1 MYLVYVKR
9 MDAHLSGS
17 ILWKNQTGELA
28 LPCTAAWA
36 YSSSISSVKKDQ
48 KACKN
53 WGHKMIKKKINSENK
68 L

>member
-9 MDAHLSGS
+9 MDAHLGGS

-28 LPCTAAWA
+28 LPRTAAWA
-36 YSSSISSVKKDQ
+36 YSSSVSSVKKEW
-48 KACKN
+48 KAGKN
-53 WGHKMIKKKINSENK
+53 WGQKLIKKKINSEYK